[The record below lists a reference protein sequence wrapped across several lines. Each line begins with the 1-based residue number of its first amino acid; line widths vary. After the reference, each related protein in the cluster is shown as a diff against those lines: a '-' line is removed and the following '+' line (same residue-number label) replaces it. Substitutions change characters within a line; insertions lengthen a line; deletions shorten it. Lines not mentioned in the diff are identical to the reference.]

1 MANAESESAR
11 LSNAKSDATTA
22 RKAPQNRLPERLAPQ
37 LATPVEEPPTGEWRY
52 EVQFHGYRL
61 LTRIEHG
68 EVRLFNRNH
77 QDWTERLKLHA
88 DALAGLNLGDS
99 WLDGELV
106 LLDET
111 GHADFAALRQA
122 FDISRTVD
130 MVYFLFDAPF
140 LNGAD
145 LRQAPVEE
153 RRAALKKPSATTPA
167 SACAFP
173 SGFPPASTT
182 CSKAL
187 SRSHW
192 TAWSASAWAAPICPS
207 EAPIG

>member
-11 LSNAKSDATTA
+11 LSNAKSDLRRPARRLKTA
-22 RKAPQNRLPERLAPQ
+22 CPSAWRRNWP
-37 LATPVEEPPTGEWRY
+37 PVEEPPTGEWRY

-153 RRAALKKPSATTPA
+153 RRAALKKALGNNASKRLRFSEWFSA
-167 SACAFP
+167 SQHDMFE
-173 SGFPPASTT
+173 
-182 CSKAL
+182 KAL

>member
-88 DALAGLNLGDS
+88 DALAGLNLGGQ
-99 WLDGELV
+99 LARRR
-106 LLDET
+106 T
-111 GHADFAALRQA
+111 G
-122 FDISRTVD
+122 
-130 MVYFLFDAPF
+130 
-140 LNGAD
+140 
-145 LRQAPVEE
+145 
-153 RRAALKKPSATTPA
+153 SA
-167 SACAFP
+167 
-173 SGFPPASTT
+173 
-182 CSKAL
+182 
-187 SRSHW
+187 R
-192 TAWSASAWAAPICPS
+192 
-207 EAPIG
+207 